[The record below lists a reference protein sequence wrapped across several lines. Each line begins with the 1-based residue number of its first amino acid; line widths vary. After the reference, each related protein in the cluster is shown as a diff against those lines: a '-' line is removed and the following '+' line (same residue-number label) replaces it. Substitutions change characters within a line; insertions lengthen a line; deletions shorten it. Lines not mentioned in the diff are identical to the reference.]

1 MKPQSPTVYVVDDDS
16 AIRGSLKLL
25 LKSVGLG
32 VQTFECGQ
40 EFLDEYSDEMAG
52 CLLLD
57 VRMPGLSGSALQ
69 QELNLRG
76 CVLPVIFVT
85 GHGDVSMAVEAMQ
98 HGAFDF
104 VQKPFHDQDL
114 LDRVQRALE
123 RNERTR
129 AALSEKQTLRDRFDS
144 LTPREREVLDQLI
157 RGSSNK
163 VMAYE
168 LNISQRTIEIHR
180 ARIMEKMQA
189 ESLAHLVRMTLSSGR
204 YILPRASAPP
214 EGEEQPSWTTQPL
227 GNELP
232 TRLTERSTEFGPSKP
247 PMSSSSETSSSG

>member
-1 MKPQSPTVYVVDDDS
+1 MKTLPNTVFVVDDDS

-25 LKSVGLG
+25 LKSVGLN
-32 VQTFECGQ
+32 VNTFESAQ
-40 EFLDEYSDEMAG
+40 AFLDAYSDDLSG

-57 VRMPGLSGSALQ
+57 VRMPGISGSALQ
-69 QELNLRG
+69 EQLNLRG
-76 CVLPVIFVT
+76 SLLPVIFIT

-114 LDRVQRALE
+114 LERVHRALE

-129 AALSEKQTLRDRFDS
+129 SQLSAQNSIRQRFES
-144 LTPREREVLDQLI
+144 LTPREREVLEQVT

-163 VMAYE
+163 LMAYE
-168 LNISQRTIEIHR
+168 LSISQRTIEIHR

-189 ESLAHLVRMTLSSGR
+189 ESLAHLVRMTAELDR
-204 YILPRASAPP
+204 TTHAAP
-214 EGEEQPSWTTQPL
+214 EAAA
-227 GNELP
+227 
-232 TRLTERSTEFGPSKP
+232 
-247 PMSSSSETSSSG
+247 

>member
-1 MKPQSPTVYVVDDDS
+1 MKSQAPTVFVVDDDS

-25 LKSVGLG
+25 LKSVGLN
-32 VQTFECGQ
+32 VRTFESGR
-40 EFLDEYSDEMAG
+40 EFLDEYSDDMSG

-57 VRMPGLSGSALQ
+57 VRMPGISGSALQ

-76 CVLPVIFVT
+76 CLLPVIFVT
-85 GHGDVSMAVEAMQ
+85 GHGDVGMAVEAMQ

-129 AALSEKQTLRDRFDS
+129 ALLSQKQAIRERFDS

-157 RGSSNK
+157 RGASNK

-168 LNISQRTIEIHR
+168 LSISQRTIEIHR

-189 ESLAHLVRMTLSSGR
+189 ESLAHLVRMTVSSGR
-204 YILPRASAPP
+204 YILPRTAPP
-214 EGEEQPSWTTQPL
+214 EGEESTSWTTQPP
-227 GNELP
+227 GNEPP
-232 TRLTERSTEFGPSKP
+232 TRLTARSTEFGPSNP
-247 PMSSSSETSSSG
+247 PMSGSSGSSSSG

>member
-1 MKPQSPTVYVVDDDS
+1 MKSQAPTVFVVDDDS
-16 AIRGSLKLL
+16 AIRGSLRLL
-25 LKSVGLG
+25 LKSVGLS
-32 VQTFECGQ
+32 VRTFDSGQ
-40 EFLDEYSDEMAG
+40 AFLDDYGDDLAG

-57 VRMPGLSGSALQ
+57 VRMPGISGSALQ

-76 CVLPVIFVT
+76 CLLPVIFVT

-104 VQKPFHDQDL
+104 IQKPFHDQDL
-114 LDRVQRALE
+114 LDRVHRALE

-129 AALSEKQTLRDRFDS
+129 TQLSEQQVIRERFDS
-144 LTPREREVLDQLI
+144 LTPREHEVLDQLI
-157 RGSSNK
+157 RGASNK

-168 LNISQRTIEIHR
+168 LSISQRTIEIHR

-189 ESLAHLVRMTLSSGR
+189 ESLAHLVRMTVSCGR
-204 YILPRASAPP
+204 HRPHGTP
-214 EGEEQPSWTTQPL
+214 EPVDGEESTSWTTQPT

-232 TRLTERSTEFGPSKP
+232 TRLTARSTEYGPSSP
-247 PMSSSSETSSSG
+247 PMSSSSGNSSSG

>member
-1 MKPQSPTVYVVDDDS
+1 MKAQSVMVYVVDDDS
-16 AIRGSLKLL
+16 AVRGSIRLL

-32 VQTFECGQ
+32 VRTFDSGQ
-40 EFLDEYSDEMAG
+40 AFLDEYSEDMAG

-57 VRMPGLSGSALQ
+57 VRMPGISGSALQ

-76 CVLPVIFVT
+76 CLLPVIFIT
-85 GHGDVSMAVEAMQ
+85 GHGDVSMAVDAMR

-114 LDRVQRALE
+114 LDRVHRALE

-129 AALSEKQTLRDRFDS
+129 AVLSEKQVLRERFDS
-144 LTPREREVLDQLI
+144 PTPREREVLDQMI
-157 RGSSNK
+157 RGASNK

-168 LNISQRTIEIHR
+168 LDISQRTIEIHR

-204 YILPRASAPP
+204 YILPRTSATGDSE
-214 EGEEQPSWTTQPL
+214 EGPSWSTRPP
-227 GNELP
+227 GSERP
-232 TRLTERSTEFGPSKP
+232 TRSTEPSSEFGPSSP
-247 PMSSSSETSSSG
+247 PMSNSSGSSSSG